1 MIRVS
6 KSSISNNEI
15 ESVRKVLKNQ
25 YLGMGPEVEK
35 FEKLLKF
42 F

>member
-6 KSSISNNEI
+6 KSSISNYEI

-25 YLGMGPEVEK
+25 YLGMGQK
-35 FEKLLKF
+35 
-42 F
+42 